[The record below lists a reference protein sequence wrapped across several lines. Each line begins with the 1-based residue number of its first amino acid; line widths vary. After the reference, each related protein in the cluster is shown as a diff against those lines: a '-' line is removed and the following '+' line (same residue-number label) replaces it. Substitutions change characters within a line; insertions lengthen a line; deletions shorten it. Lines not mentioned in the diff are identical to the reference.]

1 MPTHILQS
9 PNFPNA
15 YPNNAHDC
23 YVFTPS
29 ADFSRVTFL
38 HFDTQPVRDHLTVS
52 DFSFFFFTKVG
63 VIIRDEEP
71 NMNIMI
77 DERLKIIL

>member
-38 HFDTQPVRDHLTVS
+38 YFDTQPVRDHLTVS
-52 DFSFFFFTKVG
+52 DFSFFFFFTKIG
-63 VIIRDEEP
+63 VKIRDEVLKYL
-71 NMNIMI
+71 
-77 DERLKIIL
+77 RLKIIL